1 MLRPFDS
8 FSCPGPPKSVGLSS
22 PSSSV
27 SPLSVVSGVAGQSS
41 VGILCTVIGGNPA
54 PSLLWKLG
62 AAWLEAES
70 VSKEQEEGRV
80 VSVVRLSLGRG
91 DHGKVLQCQVHPQGD
106 RAGGG

>member
-1 MLRPFDS
+1 M
-8 FSCPGPPKSVGLSS
+8 
-22 PSSSV
+22 
-27 SPLSVVSGVAGQSS
+27 AGQSS

-91 DHGKVLQCQVHPQGD
+91 
-106 RAGGG
+106 